1 MTRSFYSLNEGVYFF
16 LITFQVHLSLGL
28 TEDDFKFSTS
38 VLRDRVKSLPFPEL
52 HDESF
57 SDLFF
62 LKSCFRL
69 MRICGLPDDFGWKDL
84 HCPTSKRFRKQLSA
98 AINFVKF
105 REDRLQMYSELHDQ
119 RDELLSGLVEV
130 NEEQSSLNSQ
140 LDFSIRDAKKRWD
153 EVNMIE
159 KKCSLLEA
167 EIASQNKLQASIR
180 QESTELKKRANELKD
195 KIATSVLTIN
205 EMEAEKKALMTKV
218 VEDPGKVIK
227 KLNELKNSIR
237 IEREAYEIVQNDM
250 CASKLKLMNVMK
262 AEKDLINVMSLMND
276 LKSAMIKFD
285 GIKAEVQTMNVRILK
300 KDKEIQRIQQ
310 NCDMLKHEIY
320 IIEENFEN
328 SQKQTKAKIKS
339 AQDSLDRAKDEL
351 ILVEKDRDQNIERV
365 EANEVETRSIVV
377 EIEREKKKTQ
387 FEIADIIEVFKKME
401 QQVIESDK
409 KIFSLIAIK

>member
-1 MTRSFYSLNEGVYFF
+1 
-16 LITFQVHLSLGL
+16 
-28 TEDDFKFSTS
+28 
-38 VLRDRVKSLPFPEL
+38 
-52 HDESF
+52 
-57 SDLFF
+57 
-62 LKSCFRL
+62 
-69 MRICGLPDDFGWKDL
+69 
-84 HCPTSKRFRKQLSA
+84 
-98 AINFVKF
+98 
-105 REDRLQMYSELHDQ
+105 
-119 RDELLSGLVEV
+119 
-130 NEEQSSLNSQ
+130 
-140 LDFSIRDAKKRWD
+140 
-153 EVNMIE
+153 
-159 KKCSLLEA
+159 
-167 EIASQNKLQASIR
+167 
-180 QESTELKKRANELKD
+180 
-195 KIATSVLTIN
+195 
-205 EMEAEKKALMTKV
+205 MEAERKVLMTKV

-387 FEIADIIEVFKKME
+387 SEIADIIEVFKKME